1 MCSPPRGWAAL
12 PYMFGQ
18 EGRYIMKKLFCGKT
32 CVMQLSMFAGKY
44 GDSVSIRVGGCYPY
58 GELKIRHTVI
68 RPSGESIDSVRFFCT
83 EDAENSQKCIPLEL
97 IAPLIGIA
105 ETYNFKWLLKLID
118 TCPQPKNTMEQILE
132 EIHHKREMAAERVSQ
147 YLICH

>member
-12 PYMFGQ
+12 PRVGQ

-97 IAPLIGIA
+97 IAPLIGVA

-132 EIHHKREMAAERVSQ
+132 EIHHKREMAAEWVSQ
-147 YLICH
+147 HLICH